1 MRRKLRPPSRLSMPS
16 RRRLNGPCN
25 ILRVPISSNF
35 VGNDFKICACL
46 HVWPLIRSVEESQPP
61 YSYHPDNQLGE
72 YPSPF
77 SPFCPDS
84 APWKN
89 MFTKLWNRSLG
100 PSPTSTPGFRRGQV
114 ARWLSRNGCR
124 SPWLTVRGTSHGI
137 VSCSACVC
145 VRERAYVCNVFG
157 VFCCLLDNRAA
168 LRRPSLIPIPLWLS
182 YSSDYRKISD
192 GNLGDTRGASPF
204 FLFPPWH

>member
-1 MRRKLRPPSRLSMPS
+1 MLFSMAGNACTYTVIYHLVVENQPHGLLQPMFCGEECYEEETETPQPFEYAIEKKAEWTLQHS
-16 RRRLNGPCN
+16 QGPHQFQFRGKWFQN
-25 ILRVPISSNF
+25 M
-35 VGNDFKICACL
+35 CL
-46 HVWPLIRSVEESQPP
+46 FTCMASDLRSVEESQPP

-145 VRERAYVCNVFG
+145 VRA
-157 VFCCLLDNRAA
+157 CLCV
-168 LRRPSLIPIPLWLS
+168 
-182 YSSDYRKISD
+182 
-192 GNLGDTRGASPF
+192 
-204 FLFPPWH
+204 